1 VRITTFAA
9 AILISAAG
17 IMSATAE
24 GPQTRGT
31 APPNAPVQ
39 ESWRVWGGPG
49 RDFITTSTGVLPRTG
64 ERWLATPP
72 RKLWERKLGDGY
84 SAIAVEDGILYTG
97 YRKGGDDVIIA
108 LEAATGRTVWE
119 YNYPAPFKNSYSEG
133 VGPGPYAMPQIV
145 GDRIVTASGIGLIQS
160 VDKKTGRPI
169 WSWDLYKQGG
179 TQLGFGYS
187 SHALPYKDSL
197 ILLAGGS
204 GNAVIRVRQNDGAA
218 VWQKLKLQAAHSSP
232 LLIDVDGQPQVAILL
247 ANEIVGIDPET
258 GDLLWRHP
266 HKTDNGLAVSTPVWA
281 PGNLLFLSTAY
292 GGGAR
297 VLKLTRSG
305 TTTSVQEV
313 WSHSK
318 LQAHFGSVIRQG
330 GFVYLSS
337 GQSVGILTAVEL
349 QTGRV
354 AWQVRDFVK
363 AQLLGVDGKLLILDE
378 DGNLG
383 LGVASPEKFQTIA
396 KWPMLASV
404 AWTPPTLAGN
414 RLYLRDRRV
423 IMALDLTTVR

>member
-1 VRITTFAA
+1 MRITAFAGA
-9 AILISAAG
+9 AILIGASA
-17 IMSATAE
+17 MSAICAT
-24 GPQTRGT
+24 PQTRGS
-31 APPNAPVQ
+31 APSRLSTQ
-39 ESWRVWGGPG
+39 DSWRVWGGPG
-49 RDFITTSTGVLPRTG
+49 RDFIAAGTGVLPRTG
-64 ERWLATPP
+64 DKWLATPP
-72 RKLWERKLGDGY
+72 RKLWERALGDGY

-97 YRKGGDDVIIA
+97 YRKGDNDVIAA

-119 YNYPAPFKNSYSEG
+119 YSYAAPFKNSYSAG

-179 TQLGFGYS
+179 TPLGFGYS

-204 GNAVIRVRQNDGAA
+204 GNAVIRVRQTDGSA

-247 ANEIVGIDPET
+247 ANEIVGIDPES

-266 HKTDNGLAVSTPVWA
+266 HKTEGGLAVSTPVWA

-305 TTTSVQEV
+305 ATTAVQEL
-313 WSHSK
+313 WSNAK
-318 LQAHFGSVIRQG
+318 LQAHFGSVVRQG

-363 AQLLGVDGKLLILDE
+363 AQLLGVDGRLLILDE
-378 DGNLG
+378 DGYLG
-383 LGVASPEKFQTIA
+383 LGVASPERFQTIA

-404 AWTPPTLAGN
+404 AWTPPTLAGT

-423 IMALDLTTVR
+423 IMALDLTAIR

>member
-1 VRITTFAA
+1 MAA
-9 AILISAAG
+9 ALA
-17 IMSATAE
+17 
-24 GPQTRGT
+24 GT
-31 APPNAPVQ
+31 AVLAPVE
-39 ESWRVWGGPG
+39 ESWREWGGPR
-49 RDFITTSTGVLPRTG
+49 RDFITSSSGVLPKTG
-64 ERWLATPP
+64 DKWLASPP
-72 RKLWERKLGDGY
+72 RKIWQRALGDGY
-84 SAIAVEDGILYTG
+84 SGIAVEDGVLYTG
-97 YRKGGDDVIIA
+97 YRKDGSDVVIA
-108 LEAATGRTVWE
+108 LEAATGKTLWE
-119 YNYPAPFKNSYSEG
+119 YSYPAPFKNAYSA
-133 VGPGPYAMPQIV
+133 VGPGPYAMPQV
-145 GDRIVTASGIGLIQS
+145 FGGRVVTASGIGLIQS
-160 VDKKTGRPI
+160 LDKKTGRPV

-179 TQLGFGYS
+179 TKLGFGYS

-197 ILLAGGS
+197 ILLAGGR
-204 GNAVIRVRQNDGAA
+204 GNAVLRVRQADGSAI
-218 VWQKLKLQAAHSSP
+218 WQRHNLQAAHSSP

-247 ANEIVGIDPET
+247 ANEIVGIDPGS

-266 HKTDNGLAVSTPVWA
+266 HKTENGLAISTPVWA

-305 TTTSVQEV
+305 ATTSVQEL
-313 WSHSK
+313 WAHSK
-318 LQAHFGSVIRQG
+318 LQAHFGSVVRQG

-363 AQLLGVDGKLLILDE
+363 AQLLGVDGRLLILDE

-383 LGVASPEKFQTIA
+383 LGVASPERFQTIA
-396 KWPMLASV
+396 KWPMLSSV
-404 AWTPPTLAGN
+404 AWTPPTLAGH

-423 IMALDLTTVR
+423 IMALDLSTVR